1 MDFICLPVPS
11 PPLEQAS
18 PLSHKRLG
26 TRSAAHVLLS
36 EVDESPWLLPRRE
49 DRPMKKSVAI
59 RAAISAINTYGILV
73 VPGLVEQRT
82 AAGCAADADAALGES
97 LLSCDGSSPCR
108 YAVQLGLTRATRA
121 ALLAVRGSAPMASA
135 LAAQLGD
142 DAALCELSCETSDG
156 GAPIKPMHCAT
167 PTCVE
172 DAQTPYQEALAQRGA
187 SVLTVLIAL
196 CDVAYRA
203 GAPLVWPRSHAA
215 AVHADVRTRGADALR
230 EVVGVHF
237 DLRCGD
243 AVLLDSRLWRCGGAH
258 APGLR
263 RTALLAISFCMPS
276 LFPDGIQYAMRAT
289 LVAQFSLLNMEAALA
304 RFIDW
309 EASCASSAR
318 QLPSVHVPRPIAA
331 LLCTVLSSSSVPAD
345 DARLRRCLQ
354 LLKSAVT
361 STTAP
366 ALEQM
371 STMRAASDPAPL
383 APGAEAAEASRMVL
397 VPFAVLRIVCS
408 LVGTPV
414 RSEARWR
421 GLWRYVDGV
430 LADGPPAALQAEA
443 VPLSREELRERW
455 QEAHASYPLSRVS
468 ELRPPADPAAFAS
481 ALGAASKGDLEGVLA
496 WLLGGGEVNAQANNS
511 GSTLLQKASA
521 GGAGAVVDALLAH
534 GAKAN
539 MQDEEGVTA
548 LHAAAF
554 IGHKG
559 IVRSLVRAQA
569 TLDICDADGETA
581 LEWAT
586 GQGHTEVA
594 ALLQRE
600 HFTPAVLGGLMD
612 EAQVGKLLALRSH
625 ARAWPVHDDGAG
637 HEVIFLHA
645 AMASGLLSGPCVEVI
660 ESIVQSMKDHD
671 PRGREAAAGL
681 NVRCIELHH
690 YSVGA
695 GLMDPDHK
703 DSGSSLTLSVLLTD
717 PSTLRGGEFL
727 TWQGHPSTGMA
738 VAHALGQGDGILF
751 RSEDYH
757 NVRPVTAG
765 TRETLIIE
773 LWVGQS
779 NRVDRNR

>member
-1 MDFICLPVPS
+1 MPWWYRYLPFTGPPGVFLPVPGTGFTVPVFMDFICLPVPS

-121 ALLAVRGSAPMASA
+121 AVLAVRGSAPMASA

-309 EASCASSAR
+309 EASCAASIPAEGGGTNSDMGRDRPAAR
-318 QLPSVHVPRPIAA
+318 RAAKAPPACALGTPPPGARGAHRGPHAA
-331 LLCTVLSSSSVPAD
+331 LSKPDRCIGGAHSSLECSPCGGRCPFGEHCVLEG
-345 DARLRRCLQ
+345 RRRC
-354 LLKSAVT
+354 
-361 STTAP
+361 
-366 ALEQM
+366 
-371 STMRAASDPAPL
+371 R
-383 APGAEAAEASRMVL
+383 
-397 VPFAVLRIVCS
+397 
-408 LVGTPV
+408 
-414 RSEARWR
+414 
-421 GLWRYVDGV
+421 
-430 LADGPPAALQAEA
+430 
-443 VPLSREELRERW
+443 
-455 QEAHASYPLSRVS
+455 
-468 ELRPPADPAAFAS
+468 
-481 ALGAASKGDLEGVLA
+481 
-496 WLLGGGEVNAQANNS
+496 
-511 GSTLLQKASA
+511 
-521 GGAGAVVDALLAH
+521 
-534 GAKAN
+534 
-539 MQDEEGVTA
+539 
-548 LHAAAF
+548 
-554 IGHKG
+554 
-559 IVRSLVRAQA
+559 
-569 TLDICDADGETA
+569 
-581 LEWAT
+581 
-586 GQGHTEVA
+586 
-594 ALLQRE
+594 
-600 HFTPAVLGGLMD
+600 
-612 EAQVGKLLALRSH
+612 
-625 ARAWPVHDDGAG
+625 
-637 HEVIFLHA
+637 
-645 AMASGLLSGPCVEVI
+645 
-660 ESIVQSMKDHD
+660 
-671 PRGREAAAGL
+671 
-681 NVRCIELHH
+681 
-690 YSVGA
+690 
-695 GLMDPDHK
+695 
-703 DSGSSLTLSVLLTD
+703 
-717 PSTLRGGEFL
+717 LRGG
-727 TWQGHPSTGMA
+727 GRHRGA
-738 VAHALGQGDGILF
+738 
-751 RSEDYH
+751 
-757 NVRPVTAG
+757 
-765 TRETLIIE
+765 
-773 LWVGQS
+773 
-779 NRVDRNR
+779 